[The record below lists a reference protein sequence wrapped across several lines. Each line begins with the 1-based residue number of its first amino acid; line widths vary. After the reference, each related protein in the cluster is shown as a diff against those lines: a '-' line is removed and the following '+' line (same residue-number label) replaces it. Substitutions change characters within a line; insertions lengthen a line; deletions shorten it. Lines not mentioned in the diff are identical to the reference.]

1 MKTITSLFLIQK
13 PHQIYSPFCN
23 WNSKIYFGIIFL
35 FISSILSAQQK
46 KDSLKKTY
54 PKLSVCDDLYLK
66 NKIKK
71 SIHCYQAATNTHPL
85 FLNSYFK
92 LAEVFYQRK
101 DFTNSLFYINK
112 AIDIDPNESFLPL
125 CNMANQM
132 NKNKDYDFAL
142 TIINRLSVSKIDA
155 EKLKIVSENQLKY
168 TLINQV
174 KTDPIVGVNF
184 ENLGDSINSKENEYL
199 PSLSLD
205 DKTLVF
211 TRNVGGNEDFFISH
225 FDSIQNWRK
234 AQNMGYPP
242 NTGLPDGAAKL
253 SADGYYLFYTRCD
266 LRSPN
271 GYEGGGCDIVFS
283 YQEDTVWSDAQKL
296 GATINTPGY
305 EGQPCL
311 SSDNKDLYFVS
322 DREGGFGGKDI
333 WVSHFANYLWSAP
346 ENLGPNIN
354 TSKDETAPFIHPDNV
369 SFYFSSN
376 GQIGLGDN
384 DLFLSRRNNDGT
396 WKKPINLGSP
406 INTKGFDGSIVV
418 NAKGTK
424 GYCASNRSD
433 SKGGLDLYSFDLYP
447 AIKPIPT
454 ICLKGF
460 VEDKLY
466 GTKIWNA
473 KINFTDTYNNTDIG
487 LIKSNKG
494 DASYTKAL
502 QVGKN
507 YLISVDVNGYRPF
520 YKLLNLNNDL
530 LADNLFYSIKL
541 RTPGLTDTLFK
552 NQLVVDNSRNKFTID
567 SKLVLDTILSN
578 WNDWNED
585 SAVVKIFLKGYYY
598 AGDSLTD
605 PSFKANLDQCVKQ
618 LKIATNYFENKGIK
632 CEYLMTD
639 LDMIAIKDDN
649 EWFDKIE
656 VIVVEDY

>member
-1 MKTITSLFLIQK
+1 MKTIERLFVIQK
-13 PHQIYSPFCN
+13 SHQSCSQFCSWYS
-23 WNSKIYFGIIFL
+23 KKYFGIIFL
-35 FISSILSAQQK
+35 FISSSLIAQQK
-46 KDSLKKTY
+46 LDSLKKPN
-54 PKLSVCDDLYLK
+54 PKLSVCDNLYLK
-66 NKIKK
+66 NKINK
-71 SIHCYQAATNTHPL
+71 SIDCYQAATNTHPY

-92 LAEVFYQRK
+92 LAEIYYVKK

-112 AIDIDPNESFLPL
+112 AIDIDANESFLPL
-125 CNMANQM
+125 CNLAYQM
-132 NKNKDYDFAL
+132 NKNKDHAFAL
-142 TIINRLSVSKIDA
+142 AIMNRFSVSKIDA
-155 EKLKIVSENQLKY
+155 EKMKIVAENQLKF

-174 KTDPIVGVNF
+174 KTDPIAGVNF

-205 DKTLVF
+205 NKTLVF
-211 TRNVGGNEDFFISH
+211 TRNVGGNEDFFISN
-225 FDSIQNWRK
+225 FDTIQNWRR

-283 YQEDTVWSDAQKL
+283 YKEDSVWSAAQKL

-333 WVSHFANYLWSAP
+333 WVSHFTNYLWSKP
-346 ENLGPNIN
+346 ENLGPKIN
-354 TSKDETAPFIHPDNV
+354 TSKDETSPFIHPDNV

-384 DLFLSRRNNDGT
+384 DLYLSRRNIDGT
-396 WKKPINLGSP
+396 WKMPINLGSP

-418 NAKGTK
+418 NAKGSK
-424 GYCASNRSD
+424 GYCASNRND

-460 VEDKLY
+460 VEDKFY
-466 GTKIWNA
+466 GTKIWKA

-487 LIKSNKG
+487 LIQSNKG

-502 QVGKN
+502 QMGKN
-507 YLISVDVNGYRPF
+507 YLITVNVNGYRPF
-520 YKLLNLNNDL
+520 YKLLNLSNDL
-530 LADNLFYSIKL
+530 LTDNIFHTIKL
-541 RTPGLTDTLFK
+541 RLPGLSDTLFR
-552 NQLVVDNSRNKFTID
+552 NQLEVDYSRNKFTID

-578 WNDWNED
+578 WDYWNED
-585 SAVVKIFLKGYYY
+585 SAIVKIFLKGYYY
-598 AGDSLTD
+598 AGDSLRDST
-605 PSFKANLDQCVKQ
+605 FKANLDQCEKQ
-618 LKIATNYFENKGIK
+618 LKMATNYFEQKGIK

-639 LDMIAIKDDN
+639 LDLIALKDDN

-656 VIVVEDY
+656 VLVVEDY

>member
-1 MKTITSLFLIQK
+1 MKTIERLFVIQK
-13 PHQIYSPFCN
+13 SQQSCSQFCSWYS
-23 WNSKIYFGIIFL
+23 KKYFGIIFL
-35 FISSILSAQQK
+35 FISSTLIAQQK
-46 KDSLKKTY
+46 LDSLKKTN
-54 PKLSVCDDLYLK
+54 PKLSVCDNLYLK
-66 NKIKK
+66 NKINK
-71 SIHCYQAATNTHPL
+71 SIHCYQAATNTHPY

-92 LAEVFYQRK
+92 LAEIYYVKK

-112 AIDIDPNESFLPL
+112 AIDIDANESFLPL
-125 CNMANQM
+125 CNLACQM
-132 NKNKDYDFAL
+132 NKNKDHAFAL
-142 TIINRLSVSKIDA
+142 AIMNRFSVSKIDA
-155 EKLKIVSENQLKY
+155 EKMKIVAENQLKF

-174 KTDPIVGVNF
+174 KTDPIAGVNF

-205 DKTLVF
+205 NKTLVF
-211 TRNVGGNEDFFISH
+211 TRNVGGNEDFFISD
-225 FDSIQNWRK
+225 FDTIQNWRR

-283 YQEDTVWSDAQKL
+283 YKEDSVWSAAQKL

-333 WVSHFANYLWSAP
+333 WISHFTNYLWSKP

-354 TSKDETAPFIHPDNV
+354 TSKDETSPFIHPDNV

-384 DLFLSRRNNDGT
+384 DLYLSRRNIDGT
-396 WKKPINLGSP
+396 WKMPINLGSP

-424 GYCASNRSD
+424 GYCASNRND

-460 VEDKLY
+460 VEDKFY
-466 GTKIWNA
+466 GTKIWKA

-487 LIKSNKG
+487 LIQSNKG

-502 QVGKN
+502 QIGKN
-507 YLISVDVNGYRPF
+507 YLITVNVNGYRPF

-530 LADNLFYSIKL
+530 LADNIFHTIKL
-541 RTPGLTDTLFK
+541 RIPGLSDTLFR
-552 NQLVVDNSRNKFTID
+552 NQLVVDYSRNKFTID
-567 SKLVLDTILSN
+567 SKLVLDTIISN

-585 SAVVKIFLKGYYY
+585 SAIVKIFLKGYYY
-598 AGDSLTD
+598 AGDSLRDST
-605 PSFKANLDQCVKQ
+605 FKVNLDQCEKQ
-618 LKIATNYFENKGIK
+618 LKMATNYFEQKGIK

-639 LDMIAIKDDN
+639 LDLIALKDDN
-649 EWFDKIE
+649 ERFDKIE
-656 VIVVEDY
+656 VFVVEDY

>member
-1 MKTITSLFLIQK
+1 MKTIERLFVIQK
-13 PHQIYSPFCN
+13 SHQSCSQFCSWYS
-23 WNSKIYFGIIFL
+23 KKYFGIIFL
-35 FISSILSAQQK
+35 FISSSLIAQQK
-46 KDSLKKTY
+46 LDSLKKNN
-54 PKLSVCDDLYLK
+54 PKLSVCDNLYLK
-66 NKIKK
+66 NKINK
-71 SIHCYQAATNTHPL
+71 SIDCYQAATNTHPY

-92 LAEVFYQRK
+92 LAEIYYVKK

-112 AIDIDPNESFLPL
+112 AIDIDANESFLPL
-125 CNMANQM
+125 CNLAYQM
-132 NKNKDYDFAL
+132 NKNKDHAFAL
-142 TIINRLSVSKIDA
+142 AIMNRFSVSKIDA
-155 EKLKIVSENQLKY
+155 EKMKIVAENQLKF

-174 KTDPIVGVNF
+174 KTDPIAGVNF

-205 DKTLVF
+205 NKTLVF
-211 TRNVGGNEDFFISH
+211 TRNVGGNEDFFISD
-225 FDSIQNWRK
+225 FDTIQNWRR

-283 YQEDTVWSDAQKL
+283 YKEDSVWSAAQKL

-333 WVSHFANYLWSAP
+333 WVSHFTNYLWSKP

-354 TSKDETAPFIHPDNV
+354 TSKDETSPFIHPDNV

-384 DLFLSRRNNDGT
+384 DLYLSRRNIDGT
-396 WKKPINLGSP
+396 WKMPINLGSP

-418 NAKGTK
+418 NAKGSK
-424 GYCASNRSD
+424 GYCASNRND

-460 VEDKLY
+460 VEDKFY
-466 GTKIWNA
+466 GTKIWKA

-487 LIKSNKG
+487 LIQSNKG

-502 QVGKN
+502 QMGKN
-507 YLISVDVNGYRPF
+507 YLITVNVNGYRPF
-520 YKLLNLNNDL
+520 YKLLNLSNDL
-530 LADNLFYSIKL
+530 LTDNIFHTIKL
-541 RTPGLTDTLFK
+541 RIPGLSDTLFR
-552 NQLVVDNSRNKFTID
+552 NQLEVDYSRNKFTID

-578 WNDWNED
+578 WDDWNED
-585 SAVVKIFLKGYYY
+585 SAIVKIFLKGYYY
-598 AGDSLTD
+598 AGDSLRDST
-605 PSFKANLDQCVKQ
+605 FKANLDQCEKQ
-618 LKIATNYFENKGIK
+618 LKMATNYFEQKGIK

-639 LDMIAIKDDN
+639 LDLIALKDDN
-649 EWFDKIE
+649 ELFDKIE
-656 VIVVEDY
+656 VLVVEDY